1 MQKLNVF
8 SVPLTKE
15 IISSKLLIIKEMV
28 ATGKSNTNNSDQLVA
43 DIMAHELEMETD
55 VLPDVALPH
64 AKSSAVDSP
73 FIVVTKWPDG
83 VKWNNDNKVKLIIL
97 IAAGKDA
104 SKEHLAIIAK
114 LASNLADDDFNEDL
128 LNSDVNQIADKI
140 RALYE

>member
-97 IAAGKDA
+97 IAAGNDA

-114 LASNLADDDFNEDL
+114 LASNLADDDFIEDL